1 MIQINNLYVNYT
13 NHNEQNIDILHDVNL
28 TIPAGMVCALIGP
41 SGCGKSTLLNILGG
55 LNQHNYRGTVLINE
69 QKPNPKS
76 QIIGFIPQNYGLLPW
91 LKVKDNI
98 MLGLQIK
105 YGNKAK
111 MPMDLIKILGLS
123 DLLDRYPK
131 NLSGGQQQRVSLAR
145 AFSLKSDLLLMD
157 EPFSALDAITR
168 EEMQNVFLNLWR
180 RQKVTTVLV
189 THYAEEAI
197 YLGQKII
204 VMSTKPGS
212 IYKIID
218 NPLFGDKNFR
228 DTATFTQL
236 SKQLRL
242 YLTKAGKHDET

>member
-1 MIQINNLYVNYT
+1 MININNLSVNYDAT
-13 NHNEQNIDILHDVNL
+13 NILHNVNL
-28 TIPAGMVCALIGP
+28 TIPSGMVCALIGP

-55 LNQHNYRGTVLINE
+55 LNKYHYSGTALINGT
-69 QKPNPKS
+69 KPNPK
-76 QIIGFIPQNYGLLPW
+76 QQTIGFIPQNYGLLPW
-91 LKVKDNI
+91 LTVKDNI
-98 MLGLQIK
+98 MLGLEIK
-105 YGNKAK
+105 HKQDAK
-111 MPMDLIKILGLS
+111 LPTDLINLLGLT
-123 DLLDRYPK
+123 DLLHRYPK

-145 AFSLKSDLLLMD
+145 AFALNADLLLMD

-197 YLGQKII
+197 YLGQKIV
-204 VMSTKPGS
+204 VMTSNPGS

-218 NPLFGDKNFR
+218 NPLFGDKDFR
-228 DTATFTQL
+228 DRENFAKL

-242 YLTKAGKHDET
+242 YLTKAGNHREQK